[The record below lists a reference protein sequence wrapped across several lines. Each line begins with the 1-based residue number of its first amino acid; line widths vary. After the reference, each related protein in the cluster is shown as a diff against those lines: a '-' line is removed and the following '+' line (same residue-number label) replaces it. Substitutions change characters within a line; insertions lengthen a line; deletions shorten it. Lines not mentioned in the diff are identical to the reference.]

1 MTPQQI
7 AKIQMLDPKNVNGTI
22 QSVLL
27 RDDLNEQSFDGTLYF
42 LLKVVLMEKQG
53 LEQENKRFFKV
64 LKQNGLMTNELLI
77 GEK

>member
-7 AKIQMLDPKNVNGTI
+7 AKIQMLDPKNVNGTL

-27 RDDLNEQSFDGTLYF
+27 RSDLNEQSFDGTLYF
-42 LLKVVLMEKQG
+42 LLKVVLMEKEG
-53 LEQENKRFFKV
+53 LMQENKRYFKA
-64 LKQNGLMTNELLI
+64 LKEHNLMTNELLT